1 MNEIIKDKLKQ
12 LPTYPGVYQFFNED
26 KKIIYIGKAKN
37 LRNRVRSYF
46 QSKKHQQAKTISLV
60 RKIADLEWIIVRN
73 EVEALMTEANLIK
86 THRPRYNIDLKD
98 DKTYPFIRITK
109 EPYPQV
115 LLTRKIVRDGSKYY
129 GPFTDVG
136 RLRMTLKALYK
147 IFPIRSCSFY
157 LDAKIVAEKKVKLCL
172 DYHIKKCEGPC
183 EGLVSQSH
191 YQDMVNRIEDFMK
204 GKTKKSE
211 TYISELMETAS
222 QNKQYEEA
230 AIYRDQLEAMKSF
243 KERQSHVATD
253 FEERDVIALA
263 REHNLGVAVII
274 RIRNGRI
281 FSREKVSLQ
290 GLDENDG
297 TTLQTVITRFYMD
310 SDFIP
315 KEIALQIHPEDE
327 KNLNSWLREKRKGAI
342 HFLYPIKGEKAK
354 EMRVTHQNA
363 KLLLGEWIIRRVKR
377 KEQVP
382 KMLSQLQ
389 EDLNMDVPPKRIEA
403 FDISH
408 LGGTNTVASMV
419 CFIDTKPK
427 KTEYRK
433 FNIKTVSGIDDFAS
447 MREVVFRRYKRVKD
461 EEKPLPDL
469 ILIDGGKGQLS
480 MALSA
485 LRELGL
491 DYIPAVGLAKRLEE
505 VFVPGNPE
513 AQSIHK
519 QSPGLILLRRIRDEA
534 HRFAITF
541 QRQKRNKDM
550 VVSVFVTIQGMGK
563 KRLEKLLQTFDG
575 PGEIAKLTP
584 EVIHG
589 ETGIPIQ
596 VCKEIQKMASEFSK
610 SHKNS

>member
-1 MNEIIKDKLKQ
+1 MNEIIQDKLKQ
-12 LPTYPGVYQFFNED
+12 LPTLPGVYHFFNED

-60 RKIADLEWIIVRN
+60 RKIADLEWIVVRN

-86 THRPRYNIDLKD
+86 THRPKYNIDLKD

-115 LLTRKIVRDGSKYY
+115 LLTRKIERDGSKYY

-136 RLRMTLKALYK
+136 RLRMTLKALHK
-147 IFPIRSCSFY
+147 VFPIRSCSFY
-157 LDAKIVAEKKVKLCL
+157 LDKDIVKEKKVKLCL

-183 EGLVSQSH
+183 EGLVSQEH
-191 YQDMVNRIEDFMK
+191 YGDMVDRIEDFMK
-204 GKTKKSE
+204 GKTKKTE
-211 TYISELMETAS
+211 TYIAELMNVAS
-222 QNKQYEEA
+222 NNKKYEEA
-230 AIYRDQLEAMKSF
+230 AMYRDQLDAMKSF
-243 KERQSHVATD
+243 KEKQSHVATD

-263 REHNLGVAVII
+263 REETLGIAVII

-290 GLDENDG
+290 GLDENDPV
-297 TTLQTVITRFYMD
+297 TLQTVMTRFYMD

-315 KEIALQIHPEDE
+315 KEISIQSHPDNE
-327 KNLNSWLREKRKGAI
+327 KELNKWLREKRKGVV
-342 HFLYPIKGEKAK
+342 HFLYPVKGEKAK
-354 EMRVTHQNA
+354 EMRVTFQNA
-363 KLLLGEWIIRRVKR
+363 RLLLGEWIIRRLKR

-382 KMLSQLQ
+382 KMLEQLQ
-389 EDLNMDVPPKRIEA
+389 DDINMTVPPKRIEA

-419 CFIDTKPK
+419 CFIDAKPR

-433 FNIKTVSGIDDFAS
+433 FNVKTVKGIDDFSS

-461 EEKPLPDL
+461 EEKPFPDL

-480 MALSA
+480 MAVSA

-491 DYIPAVGLAKRLEE
+491 DYIPVIGLAKRLEE
-505 VFVPGNPE
+505 VFVPGNPDP
-513 AQSIHK
+513 QSIHK

-550 VVSVFVTIQGMGK
+550 VLSIFSQIPGMGK

-575 PGEIAKLTP
+575 PATIAKLTP
-584 EVIHG
+584 EVING
-589 ETGIPIQ
+589 ETGIPLKI
-596 VCKEIQKMASEFSK
+596 VSEIITKAK
-610 SHKNS
+610 SFLK

>member
-1 MNEIIKDKLKQ
+1 MNDIVRDKLKQ
-12 LPTYPGVYQFFNED
+12 LPTKPGVYQFFNKEE
-26 KKIIYIGKAKN
+26 KIIYIGKAKN

-46 QSKKHQQAKTISLV
+46 QSKKHQRAKTISLIRNITDLDWIVV
-60 RKIADLEWIIVRN
+60 RS

-86 THRPRYNIDLKD
+86 THRPKYNIDLKD

-115 LLTRKIVRDGSKYY
+115 LLTRQVVKDGSKYY

-147 IFPIRSCSFY
+147 VFPIRSCSFY
-157 LDAKIVAEKKVKLCL
+157 LDEKIVAKKKVKLCL

-183 EGLVSQSH
+183 EGLVSQDH
-191 YQDMVNRIEDFMK
+191 YQEMVNRVEGFMK
-204 GKTKKSE
+204 GKTKE
-211 TYISELMETAS
+211 TESYISNLMKEAS
-222 QNKQYEEA
+222 QNQQYEEA
-230 AIYRDQLEAMKSF
+230 AIFRDQLDAMRSF
-243 KERQSHVATD
+243 KEKQSQVATD

-263 REHNLGVAVII
+263 KEDKLGIAVII

-290 GLDENDG
+290 GLTDQDG
-297 TTLQTVITRFYMD
+297 ETLQTVITRFYMD

-315 KEIALQIHPEDE
+315 KEIALQAKPGDE
-327 KNLNSWLREKRKGAI
+327 KDLNQWLREKRNGAV
-342 HFLYPIKGEKAK
+342 HFLYPQKGEKAK
-354 EMRVTHQNA
+354 ELRITQQNA
-363 KLLLGEWIIRRVKR
+363 KLLLGEWIIKREKR

-382 KMLSQLQ
+382 KMLGQLQ
-389 EDLNMDVPPKRIEA
+389 EDLNLDVPPKRIEA

-419 CFIDTKPK
+419 CFIDTKPR
-427 KTEYRK
+427 KTDYRK
-433 FNIKTVSGIDDFAS
+433 FNVKTVSGIDDFAA
-447 MREVVFRRYKRVKD
+447 MREVVYRRYKRVKE
-461 EEKPLPDL
+461 EEKPFPDL

-480 MALSA
+480 MAVSA

-491 DYIPAVGLAKRLEE
+491 DYIPVIGLAKKLEE
-505 VFVPGNPE
+505 VFVPGNPD

-541 QRQKRNKDM
+541 QRQKRNKEM
-550 VVSVFVTIQGMGK
+550 VLSVFAEIPGMGK

-575 PGEIAKLTP
+575 TDAIAKLTP
-584 EVIHG
+584 EVING
-589 ETGIPIQ
+589 ETGIPLSVAETVIE
-596 VCKEIQKMASEFSK
+596 VAKSQKQ
-610 SHKNS
+610 NC

>member
-1 MNEIIKDKLKQ
+1 MNGLIQDKLKQ
-12 LPTYPGVYQFFNED
+12 LPTKPGVYQFFNTDE
-26 KKIIYIGKAKN
+26 KIIYIGKAKN

-46 QSKKHQQAKTISLV
+46 QSKKYQQAKTISLV
-60 RKIADLEWIIVRN
+60 RNITDLEWIVVRN

-86 THRPRYNIDLKD
+86 THRPKYNIDLKD

-115 LLTRKIVRDGSKYY
+115 LLTRKIVKDGSKYY

-147 IFPIRSCSFY
+147 VFPIRSCSFY
-157 LDAKIVAEKKVKLCL
+157 LDEKVVAEKKVKLCL

-183 EGLVSQSH
+183 EGLVSQEN
-191 YQDMVNRIEDFMK
+191 YGEMVNRVEGFMK
-204 GKTKKSE
+204 GKTKETE
-211 TYISELMETAS
+211 TYISQLMKEAS
-222 QNKQYEEA
+222 KNQQYEEA
-230 AIYRDQLEAMKSF
+230 AIYRDQLSAIKSF
-243 KERQSHVATD
+243 KEKQSQVATD

-263 REHNLGVAVII
+263 REDSLGVAVII

-290 GLDENDG
+290 GLTDQDG
-297 TTLQTVITRFYMD
+297 ETLQTVITRFYLD

-315 KEIALQIHPEDE
+315 KEIALQMNPEDE
-327 KNLNSWLREKRKGAI
+327 KELNQWLREKRNGAV
-342 HFLYPIKGEKAK
+342 HFLFPQKGEKAK
-354 EMRVTHQNA
+354 ELRITMQNA
-363 KLLLGEWIIRRVKR
+363 KLLLGEWIIKREKR
-377 KEQVP
+377 KEQIP

-389 EDLNMDVPPKRIEA
+389 EDLNLDVPPKRIEA

-408 LGGTNTVASMV
+408 LSGTNTVASMV
-419 CFIDTKPK
+419 CFIDTKPR

-433 FNIKTVSGIDDFAS
+433 FNVKTVSGIDDFAA
-447 MREVVFRRYKRVKD
+447 MREVVFRRYKRVKE
-461 EEKPLPDL
+461 EEKPFPDL

-480 MALSA
+480 MAVSA

-491 DYIPAVGLAKRLEE
+491 DYIPVVGLAKKLEE

-519 QSPGLILLRRIRDEA
+519 LSPGLILLRRIRDEA

-550 VVSVFVTIQGMGK
+550 VMSVFSKIPGMGK

-575 PGEIAKLTP
+575 PEAIAKLTP
-584 EVIHG
+584 EVIQG
-589 ETGIPIQ
+589 ETGIPIK
-596 VCKEIQKMASEFSK
+596 VGEEVIGTAQKLK
-610 SHKNS
+610 Q